1 MIFDEDYNESISYDE
16 FIDTIDAFGAL
27 GEEDLAQ
34 DVLNPRIRIAYWS
47 MFKVIDAFNL
57 WGIQIKEVF
66 ELEGTDVIHFDKLK
80 SFIQNNLKVVLKR
93 RELYS
98 IQTELDKK

>member
-34 DVLNPRIRIAYWS
+34 DVLNPRIRIAY
-47 MFKVIDAFNL
+47 
-57 WGIQIKEVF
+57 
-66 ELEGTDVIHFDKLK
+66 
-80 SFIQNNLKVVLKR
+80 
-93 RELYS
+93 
-98 IQTELDKK
+98 